1 MIRWLL
7 IAVLAVGLTGT
18 AVWGYQEHQE
28 KNAILIQAE
37 NSYQRAFHDL
47 SYQMNLLHDKI
58 GTTLAMNSQKQLSPQ
73 LAEIWRLTSEAH
85 NDVGQLPL
93 ALMPFN
99 KTEEFLANIGK
110 FSYRTAVRDL
120 NKKPLDDEE
129 LQLLEKLYEQSGSIK
144 KQLQEVQYMVLNDNL
159 RWMDVQVALATNDK
173 SDNKI
178 IDGFKTVEKNVE
190 GYSEGDMGPTFTG
203 ASNENHEYRNIT
215 GEEIS
220 EEKAS
225 KLAKNIFEV
234 PKDAKVTVTKSGKGA
249 DIPTYSV
256 SYRGDGKNGY
266 IDLSAQG
273 GHPINVLVE
282 RELKEPTISLHQSL
296 EKAKSFL
303 KTHKYDSMEPYQS
316 NQYENIGVFGF
327 LYVQDNVR
335 VYPDSLQVKVAL
347 DNGDIL
353 GLSARNFLMNHQER
367 DIPEPSISEEE
378 ARDKVNPN
386 VKIQESYLSIIENDL
401 NEEVLT
407 YEFLGTM
414 GGSTYRIFINADDG
428 GEEKVEKLKEAEMNF
443 ETS

>member
-7 IAVLAVGLTGT
+7 IAVLVVGITGT

-58 GTTLAMNSQKQLSPQ
+58 GTTLAMNTQKQISPQ

-99 KTEEFLANIGK
+99 KTEEFLANIGE

-120 NKKPLDDEE
+120 EEKPLSDEE
-129 LQLLEKLYEQSGSIK
+129 VKLLESLYEKAGSITK
-144 KQLQEVQYMVLNDNL
+144 ELQKVQYMVLNDNL

-178 IDGFKTVEKNVE
+178 IDGFETVEKNVK
-190 GYSEGDMGPTFTG
+190 GYSEGDMGPTFAG
-203 ASNENHEYRNIT
+203 GSKEDHEFRNLT
-215 GEEIS
+215 GEDIS
-220 EEKAS
+220 EKEARER
-225 KLAKNIFEV
+225 AKDIFEV
-234 PKDAKVTVTKSGKGA
+234 PKDAELTVTKSGKGA
-249 DIPTYSV
+249 EVPTYSA

-266 IDLSAQG
+266 IDLSVQG

-282 RELKEPTISLHQSL
+282 RELKEPTISLYKGL
-296 EKAKSFL
+296 EKAESFL
-303 KTHKYDSMEPYQS
+303 KKHKYDSMESFQS
-316 NQYENIGVFGF
+316 SQYENIGVFGF

-353 GLSARNFLMNHQER
+353 GLSARNFLMNHEER

-378 ARDKVNPN
+378 ARDNVNPN
-386 VKIQESYLSIIENDL
+386 VKIQESHLAIIENDL
-401 NEEVLT
+401 NEEVLS
-407 YEFLGTM
+407 YEFLGTL
-414 GGSTYRIFINADDG
+414 GGSTYRIFINAEDG
-428 GEEKVEKLKEAEMNF
+428 KEEKVEKLKEAEMNF